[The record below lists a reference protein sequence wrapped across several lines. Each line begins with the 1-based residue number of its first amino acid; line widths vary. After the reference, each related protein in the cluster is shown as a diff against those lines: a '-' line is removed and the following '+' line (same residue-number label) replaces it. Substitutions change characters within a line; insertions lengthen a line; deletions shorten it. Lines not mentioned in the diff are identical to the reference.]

1 MSETMSAR
9 DSLARIGRL
18 DSRDI
23 DLIDSGLD
31 LARWADA
38 KLPTAPY
45 RRHVD
50 TLVKEA
56 RAYVST
62 DTGDTQL
69 ILEAARQIIARRFG
83 YAGETDPGERGDG
96 ANLARVIDRRRGGAM
111 ALCILYAHVLKAL
124 GLNAEILDFA
134 ARPLVRVLGGG
145 GHSVLDPFDDG
156 RILDARQLRR
166 LHKAHLGAKGEL
178 DPFALSALDP
188 RLVLVRLQDDV
199 KIHHLRHSAPEAA
212 LAALEAELLVAPAE
226 PRLWREAGLLH
237 ARLDH
242 IGDAISALQHF
253 LALPGDQALRYTAT
267 QVLQQLQSR
276 EDKNPT

>member
-1 MSETMSAR
+1 MNAR

-18 DSRDI
+18 DAHDI
-23 DLIDSGLD
+23 HLIDAALE
-31 LARWADA
+31 LTRWADA
-38 KLPTAPY
+38 KLSTAPY

-56 RAYVST
+56 RAYVAA
-62 DTGDTQL
+62 DKGDTAL
-69 ILEAARQIIARRFG
+69 GLEAARQIIARRFG

-96 ANLARVIDRRRGGAM
+96 ANLARVIDRRRGGAT
-111 ALCILYAHVLKAL
+111 ALCILYAHVLDAL
-124 GLNAEILDFA
+124 DLRAEILDFA
-134 ARPLVRVLGGG
+134 ARPLVRVLGGQG
-145 GHSVLDPFDDG
+145 RSVLDPFDDG

-166 LHKAHLGAKGEL
+166 LHKTHLGAKGEL
-178 DPFALSALDP
+178 DPFAIKALDS
-188 RLVLVRLQDDV
+188 RHVLLRLQDDV

-212 LAALEAELLVAPAE
+212 LAALEAELLIAPDE

-242 IGDAISALQHF
+242 TGDAISALQHF
-253 LALPGDQALRYTAT
+253 LTLPGDEALRYTAT